1 MSVDPYDA
9 LAKLDPVMAELMG
22 RVGRPDPFD
31 WKPILARVGDD
42 HFRAMLLSIT
52 SQQISSAAAWAIFD
66 RLVAAMDGRPTPAAA
81 LALGP
86 EKLRALGLSR
96 AKAGYVADLADAV
109 LTGRVDLDH
118 LPADDEEA
126 IAMLS
131 TVRGIGR
138 WSAEVFLISQ
148 LRRPDILPAGD
159 LGIRQGIRLVYGLPA
174 LPSIKQARERGLA
187 WSPYRTYASILLWNS
202 LL

>member
-1 MSVDPYDA
+1 VDPYDA
-9 LAKLDPVMAELMG
+9 LAALDPVMAELID
-22 RVGRPDPFD
+22 RLGRPDPFD

-52 SQQISSAAAWAIFD
+52 SQQISSASAWAIFD
-66 RLVAAMDGRPTPAAA
+66 RLIAAMDGKPTPAAV

-86 EKLRALGLSR
+86 DRLRALGLSR
-96 AKAGYVADLADAV
+96 AKASYVADLADAV
-109 LTGRVDLDH
+109 LTGRVDLDR

-126 IAMLS
+126 ITMLS

-148 LRRPDILPAGD
+148 LHRPDILPAGD
-159 LGIRQGIRLVYGLPA
+159 LGIRQGIRLAYGLSA

-187 WSPYRTYASILLWNS
+187 WSPFRTYAAILLWNS
-202 LL
+202 LQ

>member
-1 MSVDPYDA
+1 VTVDAYDT
-9 LAKLDPVMAELMG
+9 LAELDPVLADLMD
-22 RVGRPDPFD
+22 RLGRPDPFD
-31 WKPILARVGDD
+31 WKPINSRAAGD

-66 RLVAAMDGRPTPAAA
+66 RFIAAMDGKATPAAV

-118 LPADDEEA
+118 IPEDDEEA
-126 IAMLS
+126 ITMLS
-131 TVRGIGR
+131 TVRGVGR

-148 LRRPDILPAGD
+148 LHRPDILPAGD
-159 LGIRQGIRLVYGLPA
+159 LGIRQGIKLVYGLPE
-174 LPSIKQARERGLA
+174 LPSIKQARERGLT

-202 LL
+202 LQ